1 MKGVTTPPLTF
12 EGHYTPL
19 YNQPNTFSAY
29 CIRSYSLIYS
39 LPITDSFSL
48 YPQIHRTKH
57 SSFSKYGS
65 PHPASPHPGYTIPL
79 PKSNQTHPKG
89 QGTVAQ
95 ASSGGFT
102 GSKSAARERS
112 AVRGDRAKGA
122 EWQRASFGLAFA
134 THNQRHLQAVRA

>member
-1 MKGVTTPPLTF
+1 MCKKLKKHVKGVITPPLTF

-19 YNQPNTFSAY
+19 YSQPNTFSAY

-57 SSFSKYGS
+57 SSFSKYGP

-79 PKSNQTHPKG
+79 PKSNQTHPICHCFK
-89 QGTVAQ
+89 
-95 ASSGGFT
+95 
-102 GSKSAARERS
+102 R
-112 AVRGDRAKGA
+112 RGYVVFNTTFMDAYLFVN
-122 EWQRASFGLAFA
+122 SFLEQSLTF
-134 THNQRHLQAVRA
+134 